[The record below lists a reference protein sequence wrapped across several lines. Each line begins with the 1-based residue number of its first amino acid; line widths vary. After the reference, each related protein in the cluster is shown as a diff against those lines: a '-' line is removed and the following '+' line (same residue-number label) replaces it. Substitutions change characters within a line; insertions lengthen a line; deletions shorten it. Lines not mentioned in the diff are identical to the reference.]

1 MLLDDVSVSRDRI
14 EISENTRAKGTTF
27 SLFGSLTN
35 VKYLSVGNY
44 PLCNS

>member
-35 VKYLSVGNY
+35 VVTAFKTSNQ
-44 PLCNS
+44 